1 MPPSSTETRARSPRK
16 PRCSERAYLR
26 REQIADATGDCSER
40 RHTARFSR
48 PDIERRLVYSV
59 IAEPDTVD
67 AQGDVMSAETIEE
80 MAHNFLLRS
89 RKFDNRHDWRAVDAA
104 PVESWI
110 QREATVLLGE
120 RIKARSWVVGV
131 KVFADHIWEK
141 VLSKE
146 YQSFSIGGRGV
157 RVPRVRFG

>member
-1 MPPSSTETRARSPRK
+1 M
-16 PRCSERAYLR
+16 
-26 REQIADATGDCSER
+26 
-40 RHTARFSR
+40 
-48 PDIERRLVYSV
+48 

-67 AQGDVMSAETIEE
+67 AQGDVMSAENIEK

-89 RKFDNRHDWRAVDAA
+89 RKFNNRHDWKAVDAA

-110 QREATVLLGE
+110 QREATVLPGE
-120 RIKARSWVVGV
+120 RIKAKSWVVGV
-131 KVFADHIWEK
+131 KGFADHIWEK
-141 VLSKE
+141 VLAGE